1 MRALLVSR
9 VREQLAGFWV
19 VPGGVALGYAA
30 LALLLIQVDRASG
43 DVGPGF
49 GFGGDAAAARG
60 LLSSVAGGIISM
72 TSLTL
77 SLTIVTLQLASSQ
90 FTPRALNNLLGDRT
104 NQVVAGAFVGTVAYA
119 LLVLRVV
126 REDTE
131 QDPGFVPALSVTV
144 CIGLALLAL
153 GLLLLFVHHIGQI
166 IKVERIAAEIAHD
179 SLRTAERL
187 YPEPHGEAASPRAV
201 GWPGAPGKVP
211 PSRPGYVQTIA
222 LKDIAGALDGRAER
236 VEVLLAPGDFATPG
250 QPVVLVW
257 PPEALGQDQVRGIQR
272 ALAVGDERDLRNDIG
287 FGIRQL
293 ADIALR
299 AVSPGVNDP
308 TTAVTCIGYLTAI
321 LERLAGHEMP
331 ANERQ
336 FAEHGVQ
343 LRARQVPFE
352 SHLETAFLE
361 IARYASSDARVVGA
375 LLDGLRRVARAAA
388 GAGAVARE
396 QAALHLAHEIG
407 DAAVEAASLPRDQA
421 RLREHV
427 RGLSLG
433 PEDGKSASSIR

>member
-9 VREQLAGFWV
+9 LRGQLAGFWV

-30 LALLLIQVDRASG
+30 LALLLIQVDRASR

-49 GFGGDAAAARG
+49 GFGGDAPAARG

-90 FTPRALNNLLGDRT
+90 FTPRALKNLLGDRI

-187 YPEPHGEAASPRAV
+187 YPEPHGEAASP
-201 GWPGAPGKVP
+201 P
-211 PSRPGYVQTIA
+211 
-222 LKDIAGALDGRAER
+222 AGGGLAGRAWE
-236 VEVLLAPGDFATPG
+236 G
-250 QPVVLVW
+250 
-257 PPEALGQDQVRGIQR
+257 
-272 ALAVGDERDLRNDIG
+272 
-287 FGIRQL
+287 
-293 ADIALR
+293 
-299 AVSPGVNDP
+299 VS
-308 TTAVTCIGYLTAI
+308 
-321 LERLAGHEMP
+321 
-331 ANERQ
+331 
-336 FAEHGVQ
+336 
-343 LRARQVPFE
+343 
-352 SHLETAFLE
+352 
-361 IARYASSDARVVGA
+361 
-375 LLDGLRRVARAAA
+375 
-388 GAGAVARE
+388 
-396 QAALHLAHEIG
+396 
-407 DAAVEAASLPRDQA
+407 VEAGLCADDRT
-421 RLREHV
+421 RRH
-427 RGLSLG
+427 RGR
-433 PEDGKSASSIR
+433 P